1 MVLQNFIKLC
11 LDILNLVEIRQKY
24 RAIYVL
30 IEIRSILLPTMYVSQ
45 QILVINQLNAQILL
59 L

>member
-59 L
+59 F